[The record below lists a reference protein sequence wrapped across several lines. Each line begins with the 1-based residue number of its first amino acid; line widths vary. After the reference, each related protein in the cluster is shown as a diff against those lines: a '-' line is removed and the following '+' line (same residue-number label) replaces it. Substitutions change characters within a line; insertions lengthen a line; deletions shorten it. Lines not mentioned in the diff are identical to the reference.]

1 MSARS
6 SEQVPV
12 YSEEDIEKCV
22 AMQKEEF
29 EVLEVWSL
37 MY

>member
-1 MSARS
+1 MSAKS
-6 SEQVPV
+6 SENV
-12 YSEEDIEKCV
+12 YSEEDIEQCL

-37 MY
+37 LHF

>member
-1 MSARS
+1 MS
-6 SEQVPV
+6 SEDVPV
-12 YSEEDIEKCV
+12 YSEEDIEQCV

-37 MY
+37 LY